1 MGGPSAIV
9 LDPMDAKPDPKPGR
23 WILPLIIVAMVGFTY
38 VFVSSIDGAADGGNG
53 DAGGGVDLDG
63 TTSTTLEVIDTTV
76 PGEGG
81 EGGET
86 DPETAAYIEQLQGF
100 DTDLQRISGDLV
112 AANEAWDADEVG
124 YTPTVDA
131 FEAAVAELETWSGSV
146 TASAPPAGRADL
158 AEPHQAVVDAAAAP
172 LTAAQGALTWL
183 ESSDEGSADNR
194 RQSIADLEAATQ
206 AFSDAV
212 TAAVTTAGG

>member
-1 MGGPSAIV
+1 MGDPSAIV

-38 VFVSSIDGAADGGNG
+38 VFVSSIDGSADGGNG
-53 DAGGGVDLDG
+53 GADGGVDLDG
-63 TTSTTLEVIDTTV
+63 TTTTLEVIDTSV
-76 PGEGG
+76 PGDGG

-86 DPETAAYIEQLQGF
+86 DPETDAYIEQLQGF
-100 DTDLQRISGDLV
+100 DADLQRISGDLV
-112 AANEAWDADEVG
+112 AANDAWDADEAG

-146 TASAPPAGRADL
+146 TASTPPAGRPDL

-172 LTAAQGALTWL
+172 LTAAQEALTWL

-194 RQSIADLEAATQ
+194 RQAIADLEAATQ